1 MTLQN
6 NNNYIY
12 EICFNIVYNDW
23 MENNNQS
30 FELIFIE
37 AYQYGYNDSEE
48 KQLFMYD
55 VAEKIYEKDP
65 FNDEVDGKI
74 IEEMVNKMKYEIY
87 FNLYYPY
94 RPRPVEPPKKTTDY
108 YEDEEEDDF
117 DITTHEFYN
126 PFFDS
131 DDEEE
136 PENNEE
142 MEVEP
147 EFEEIFP
154 CTDII

>member
-1 MTLQN
+1 M
-6 NNNYIY
+6 
-12 EICFNIVYNDW
+12 
-23 MENNNQS
+23 
-30 FELIFIE
+30 
-37 AYQYGYNDSEE
+37 
-48 KQLFMYD
+48 
-55 VAEKIYEKDP
+55 
-65 FNDEVDGKI
+65 VD
-74 IEEMVNKMKYEIY
+74 KMKYEIVCGLY
-87 FNLYYPY
+87 FPFK
-94 RPRPVEPPKKTTDY
+94 PRPVEPPKKTTDY
-108 YEDEEEDDF
+108 YEEEDDF